1 MSIQRFKIGP
11 RMSQAVV
18 HNDTVYLAGQV
29 AEDTTADAKG
39 QTSQILNQ
47 IDELLA
53 LIGTDKSKLLSATVY
68 LSDMAHFG
76 AMNAAWEAWV
86 DPANP
91 PVARDRGSQA
101 GRSEVSGGDR
111 HHRGEV
117 SSGSAGYS
125 GGWSGIAPHPFDRK
139 DVEMD
144 GAVRWG
150 RWTCRY

>member
-11 RMSQAVV
+11 RMCQAVV

-53 LIGTDKSKLLSATVY
+53 LVGSDKSKLLSATVY

-76 AMNAAWEAWV
+76 AMNASWEAWI

-91 PVARDRGSQA
+91 PVRATVEAKLAAPKYQV
-101 GRSEVSGGDR
+101 E
-111 HHRGEV
+111 
-117 SSGSAGYS
+117 
-125 GGWSGIAPHPFDRK
+125 IAIIAAK
-139 DVEMD
+139 
-144 GAVRWG
+144 
-150 RWTCRY
+150 

>member
-1 MSIQRFKIGP
+1 MSIQHFKIGP

-53 LIGTDKSKLLSATVY
+53 LTGTDKSKLLSATVY
-68 LSDMAHFG
+68 LSDMANFG
-76 AMNAAWEAWV
+76 AMNAAWEPWV

-91 PVARDRGSQA
+91 PVRATVEAKLA
-101 GRSEVSGGDR
+101 GPEYQV
-111 HHRGEV
+111 E
-117 SSGSAGYS
+117 
-125 GGWSGIAPHPFDRK
+125 IAIIAAK
-139 DVEMD
+139 
-144 GAVRWG
+144 
-150 RWTCRY
+150 

>member
-53 LIGTDKSKLLSATVY
+53 LTGTDKSKLLSATVY
-68 LSDMAHFG
+68 LSDMANFG

-91 PVARDRGSQA
+91 PVRATVEA
-101 GRSEVSGGDR
+101 KLAASEVSGGNR

-117 SSGSAGYS
+117 SSGVS
-125 GGWSGIAPHPFDRK
+125 GLFRRLVRDSPTSVRPERCRNGWRGPMGS
-139 DVEMD
+139 
-144 GAVRWG
+144 WTG
-150 RWTCRY
+150 RY

>member
-11 RMSQAVV
+11 RMCQAVV

-53 LIGTDKSKLLSATVY
+53 LTGTDKSKLLSATVY
-68 LSDMAHFG
+68 LSDMANLG
-76 AMNAAWEAWV
+76 AMNAAWEPWV

-91 PVARDRGSQA
+91 PARATVEAKLAGSEYQV
-101 GRSEVSGGDR
+101 E
-111 HHRGEV
+111 
-117 SSGSAGYS
+117 
-125 GGWSGIAPHPFDRK
+125 IAIIAAK
-139 DVEMD
+139 
-144 GAVRWG
+144 
-150 RWTCRY
+150 

>member
-1 MSIQRFKIGP
+1 MPNLRPENFPPKISRRNKPMSIQRFKIGP

-53 LIGTDKSKLLSATVY
+53 LTGTDKSKLLSATVY
-68 LSDMAHFG
+68 LSDMANFG
-76 AMNAAWEAWV
+76 AMNAAWEPWV

-91 PVARDRGSQA
+91 PVRATVEAKLA
-101 GRSEVSGGDR
+101 GPAYLVE
-111 HHRGEV
+111 
-117 SSGSAGYS
+117 
-125 GGWSGIAPHPFDRK
+125 IAIIAAK
-139 DVEMD
+139 
-144 GAVRWG
+144 
-150 RWTCRY
+150 

>member
-11 RMSQAVV
+11 RMCQAVV

-39 QTSQILNQ
+39 QTKQILNQ

-53 LIGTDKSKLLSATVY
+53 LTGTDKSKLLSATVY
-68 LSDMAHFG
+68 LSDMANFG

-91 PVARDRGSQA
+91 PARATVEAKLAAPEYQV
-101 GRSEVSGGDR
+101 E
-111 HHRGEV
+111 
-117 SSGSAGYS
+117 
-125 GGWSGIAPHPFDRK
+125 IAIIAAK
-139 DVEMD
+139 
-144 GAVRWG
+144 
-150 RWTCRY
+150 

>member
-18 HNDTVYLAGQV
+18 HNETVYLAGQV

-39 QTSQILNQ
+39 QTNQILQQ

-53 LIGTDKSKLLSATVY
+53 LAGSDKSKLLSATVY

-91 PVARDRGSQA
+91 PVRATVEAKLAAPKYQV
-101 GRSEVSGGDR
+101 E
-111 HHRGEV
+111 
-117 SSGSAGYS
+117 
-125 GGWSGIAPHPFDRK
+125 IAIIAAK
-139 DVEMD
+139 
-144 GAVRWG
+144 
-150 RWTCRY
+150 